1 MYIKV
6 KKKKID
12 FSFFNCIITN
22 TKSKMSNT
30 KQELINLLGKSK
42 VYHKYDDKAFGT
54 SAEEFFK
61 KNGYKNLEFILYLE
75 EPNENID
82 YYECYGGSEAFHKI
96 IKEGNLHFEWWDS
109 CIGHLYLEE
118 EEEEKDM
125 KTISW
130 VKENEKMIDFTMT
143 QEEWEAQEEECLS
156 DTDYDTDD
164 LPNDSDEEEEEE
176 EKELPEDL
184 KEWVLENMK
193 AVEEHTLEEDKA
205 MLFIKFLEENQHNPI
220 FIKLYDE
227 YEKSK
232 N

>member
-30 KQELINLLGKSK
+30 KQELINLLGKSN

-54 SAEEFFK
+54 SAEDFFK
-61 KNGYKNLEFILYLE
+61 ENGYKNLEFILYLE
-75 EPNENID
+75 DDTESILNNID
-82 YYECYGGSEAFHKI
+82 YYNCYGGSEAFHKI
-96 IKEGNLHFEWWDS
+96 IKEGNLHFEWFNG
-109 CIGHLYLEE
+109 CIGHLYLEKEEEKEE
-118 EEEEKDM
+118 EEEEKED
-125 KTISW
+125 
-130 VKENEKMIDFTMT
+130 
-143 QEEWEAQEEECLS
+143 EECDRCGNPSVLWCMSDGCRDLEEE
-156 DTDYDTDD
+156 
-164 LPNDSDEEEEEE
+164 EEEEEE

-193 AVEEHTLEEDKA
+193 AVEEQTLEEDKA
-205 MLFIKFLEENQHNPI
+205 MLFLNFLEENQHNPT
-220 FIKLYDE
+220 FIKLYNE

>member
-12 FSFFNCIITN
+12 FSFFIYIITN

-30 KQELINLLGKSK
+30 KQELINLLGKSN

-61 KNGYKNLEFILYLE
+61 DNGYKNLEFILYLE
-75 EPNENID
+75 DDTESILNNID
-82 YYECYGGSEAFHKI
+82 YYNCYGGSEAFHKI
-96 IKEGNLHFEWWDS
+96 IKEGNLHFEWWDN
-109 CIGHLYLEE
+109 CIGQLYLEE
-118 EEEEKDM
+118 EEEK
-125 KTISW
+125 
-130 VKENEKMIDFTMT
+130 F
-143 QEEWEAQEEECLS
+143 EANCIVCNDYMSDVEEEDYNEGANNICDNCCS
-156 DTDYDTDD
+156 DE
-164 LPNDSDEEEEEE
+164 EEEEEE

-184 KEWVLENMK
+184 KEWVLKNMK
-193 AVEEHTLEEDKA
+193 AVEEQTLEEDKA
-205 MLFIKFLEENQHNPI
+205 ILFLNFLEENQHNPT

-227 YEKSK
+227 YKKSK